1 MLLQRQ
7 EKSLANAQARLIA
20 CKNQHLNAAAN
31 DMEDPESDDEQE
43 EIELISNHGNQQF
56 VNI

>member
-20 CKNQHLNAAAN
+20 CKNQHLNAA
-31 DMEDPESDDEQE
+31 MEDPESDDEQE
-43 EIELISNHGNQQF
+43 EIELISNHENQQF